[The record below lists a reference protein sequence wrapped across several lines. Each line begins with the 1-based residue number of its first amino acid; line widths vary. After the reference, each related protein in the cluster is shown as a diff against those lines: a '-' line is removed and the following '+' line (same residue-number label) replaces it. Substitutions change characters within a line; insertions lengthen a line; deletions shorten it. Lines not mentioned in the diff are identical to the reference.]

1 MRPIPTVV
9 ATGVHMERV
18 KPRFFQK
25 PGHSEPLLNV
35 AARFHI
41 FFARQ
46 SSSTETLDVVL
57 EAKPILN
64 GETLAYPP
72 LYFPQDFNGKIQAM
86 SKVSAV
92 LIGSMIP

>member
-1 MRPIPTVV
+1 MRPIPAVV
-9 ATGVHMERV
+9 ATGVHMERI

-35 AARFHI
+35 AAGLHI
-41 FFARQ
+41 FFVRQ
-46 SSSTETLDVVL
+46 SPLTKALDVVL

-72 LYFPQDFNGKIQAM
+72 LYFPQDFNRKIQAM